1 MNPQHQGMC
10 LLNLAGGSQTMVE
23 MSGPGCR
30 QGGGPGWRWFRCN
43 GEGDIQAGRGMGLG
57 KVGGK
62 SPLLLRSPQS
72 EGESGLEKDS
82 DVEWA
87 AGRLWVP
94 GAGMGPSLGG
104 RGTSKAEEAPTVLG
118 EPRLLSALPVK
129 HLRATQVLGAIPGSH
144 RTCSTAED
152 TDVWEGRA
160 GAKSP
165 PSLHP
170 SPAPVKSPGC
180 GCSLYRRFH
189 PG

>member
-1 MNPQHQGMC
+1 MAQ
-10 LLNLAGGSQTMVE
+10 AGGGSDAME
-23 MSGPGCR
+23 REISKLEGGCV
-30 QGGGPGWRWFRCN
+30 W
-43 GEGDIQAGRGMGLG
+43 GRGGEE
-57 KVGGK
+57 

-180 GCSLYRRFH
+180 GRSLYRRFH